1 MEHLDRAE
9 ASLATTVDDSGTR
22 IVSIAGELDLSNVP
36 AIEKALAPLI
46 DGTAPP
52 ITFDFSQLEFMDS
65 SGIAM
70 LLRVVNES
78 GPISIR
84 NAPRTVR
91 VIIDATGLGDV
102 LRVAP

>member
-1 MEHLDRAE
+1 MAQLDGAH
-9 ASLATTVDDSGTR
+9 ASLTTTVDASGMR
-22 IVSIAGELDLSNVP
+22 IFSIAGELDLSNVP
-36 AIEKALAPLI
+36 AIEGELAQLI
-46 DGTAPP
+46 EGAAPP
-52 ITFDFSQLEFMDS
+52 ITFDFSQLDFMDS

-102 LRVAP
+102 LRVSP